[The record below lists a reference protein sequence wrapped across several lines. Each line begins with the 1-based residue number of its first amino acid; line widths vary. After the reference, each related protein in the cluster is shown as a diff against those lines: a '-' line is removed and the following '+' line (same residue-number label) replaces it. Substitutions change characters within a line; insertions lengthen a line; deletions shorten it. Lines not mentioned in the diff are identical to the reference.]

1 MITAYELK
9 NRKFCRFFYKIP
21 YFVKNIAL
29 LLLLF
34 AILLPIYF
42 AHFRRESLGYTTVY
56 KLLMGLNSKTFNYL
70 QSNSDNELQLK
81 GGLRVEYLNKLDLKS
96 FYSRFVSYSKACV
109 IKDGAKDWPAM
120 NKWRYQNDGY
130 AYLGQTLR
138 SLPTSVYVDP
148 DATSTID
155 DFSGFTFKEDSVEV
169 MKFNTEF
176 L

>member
-1 MITAYELK
+1 M
-9 NRKFCRFFYKIP
+9 
-21 YFVKNIAL
+21 
-29 LLLLF
+29 
-34 AILLPIYF
+34 
-42 AHFRRESLGYTTVY
+42 
-56 KLLMGLNSKTFNYL
+56 
-70 QSNSDNELQLK
+70 
-81 GGLRVEYLNKLDLKS
+81 
-96 FYSRFVSYSKACV
+96 SYSKACV

-138 SLPTSVYVDP
+138 SMPTSVYVDP

-176 L
+176 LSKMTKKAAGMTMRDSNTNLLKLLEKDIKYPKYYHEYG